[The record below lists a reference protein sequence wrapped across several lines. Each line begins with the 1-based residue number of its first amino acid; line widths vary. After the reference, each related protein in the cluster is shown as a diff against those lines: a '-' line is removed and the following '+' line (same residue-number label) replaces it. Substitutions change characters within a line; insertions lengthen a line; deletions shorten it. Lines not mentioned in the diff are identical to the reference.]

1 MTMKLTA
8 LVYSLF
14 IFISCANRTPKTAQE
29 TPNPET
35 TQEAKVA
42 LIEEAEVLQDSPVI
56 DADKK
61 MEDAVSQTPEIV
73 VANNTERN
81 EEVSP
86 LQKTETEVVKT
97 EMQEEKNATDRT
109 IGVEVADNIPEA
121 EAATEALVEETTS
134 VTPIKE
140 EKSIAEVKEEST
152 MAKIPS
158 HTAWDQLLKRYVDN
172 AGNVD
177 YKSFKNSS
185 AELSAYLDVL
195 AKNKPKSDWSKNEK
209 LAYYI
214 NLYNAA
220 TVKLILDNYPTK
232 SIKDISRPWGKDIVK
247 IGDDLVSLGHIEH
260 KILRKMNEPRIH
272 FAINCASYSCPKL
285 VNKAFTASGMS
296 AQLEAATKDFVNDTT
311 RNQFSASEAKLS
323 EIFKWYKGDFT
334 DKGSLKD
341 YINNYL
347 STPMTASTK
356 IKYLKY
362 DWNLNE
368 KR

>member
-1 MTMKLTA
+1 MKFTA
-8 LVYSLF
+8 FIYILF
-14 IFISCANRTPKTAQE
+14 IFVSCANKTPKTAQE
-29 TPNPET
+29 TPSRKTTEESNIAIIKET
-35 TQEAKVA
+35 ETLEENQSVDTEQEK
-42 LIEEAEVLQDSPVI
+42 EAVMS
-56 DADKK
+56 K
-61 MEDAVSQTPEIV
+61 TPEMVI
-73 VANNTERN
+73 EKDM
-81 EEVSP
+81 EQKKEVSP
-86 LQKTETEVVKT
+86 MQKTKDEMVKT
-97 EMQEEKNATDRT
+97 EMEEETNAENHTPAAE
-109 IGVEVADNIPEA
+109 VEVKGDEP
-121 EAATEALVEETTS
+121 
-134 VTPIKE
+134 
-140 EKSIAEVKEEST
+140 EVKEDTPVEASNPVSKEEET
-152 MAKIPS
+152 KTETTEEIVLAKVPS
-158 HTAWDQLLKRYVDN
+158 HANWDKLLRKYVDN
-172 AGNVD
+172 TGNVD

-185 AELSAYLDVL
+185 SELSAYLEML
-195 AKNKPKSDWSKNEK
+195 AKNSPKTDWSKNER

-247 IGDDLVSLGHIEH
+247 IGNDVVSLGHIEH

-311 RNQFSASEAKLS
+311 RNQFTASEAKLS